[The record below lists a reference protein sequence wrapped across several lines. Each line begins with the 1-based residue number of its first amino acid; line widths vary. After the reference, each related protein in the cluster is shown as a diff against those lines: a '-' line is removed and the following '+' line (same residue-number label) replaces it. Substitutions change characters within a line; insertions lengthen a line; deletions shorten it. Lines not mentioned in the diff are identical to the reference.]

1 MEFEKIIP
9 AADLAAEQCGSG
21 ITVDGSVLAAFA
33 EQAFKR
39 LSFTFPQE
47 HLESLSAIACDPAA
61 SENDRLVADKLLENA
76 VIAAKGT
83 LPLCQDTG
91 VAQIFAWKDAA
102 VSSVF
107 NATGESAH
115 FGSDTEA
122 LTAGIGKAYKEN
134 NLRFSINIPSSLFD
148 EKNSATNLPAQ
159 VDIFGTN
166 GTDTAASPCP
176 AETAGTGRL
185 TDTFA
190 TADTGEYHVHE
201 PSYRFLFCAKGGG
214 SSNKTDFTCA
224 TKALLNPQSFE
235 RFLQTKIAALGTAAC
250 PPYTIAVVI
259 GGLSPEQ
266 NLLTLKLATTG
277 YWDAAE
283 VLNKNGSALRWTD
296 TVGGVRPLRCKD
308 WEDRVLQIAAE
319 TGLGAQFGGTHL
331 AAHARVFR
339 LPRHG
344 ASCFASI
351 GVSCNAHR
359 NLVGYISR
367 EGAFLQKTVSDPQSF
382 LTTAAACATRLAES
396 SSATS
401 LSSSDSAKECPTAA
415 QKEDI
420 RKREPVP
427 IELISIDAA
436 RTRLSHYPVGQAF
449 LFSGDIL
456 VARDAAHARWKTLL
470 EEGKPLPDY
479 TLRYPILYAGPAET
493 PDGAVIGS
501 FGPTT
506 ANRMDPYADD
516 LMSRGAALITIAK
529 GNRSELWRTACKKYG
544 AFYLGTIGGAAAL
557 IAEKH
562 ITARKVLD
570 YPDLGMEAVQLI
582 TVKDLP
588 VFLITNDKGDDFYAS
603 LKK

>member
-9 AADLAAEQCGSG
+9 ASALAAVPCGSG
-21 ITVDGSVLAAFA
+21 LMVDGSVLASFT

-39 LSFTFPQE
+39 LSFTFPEE
-47 HLESLSAIACDPAA
+47 HLESLLNVACDPAS
-61 SENDRLVADKLLENA
+61 SENDRLVAVKLLENT

-91 VAQIFAWKDAA
+91 VAQVFAWKDTA
-102 VSSVF
+102 VSS
-107 NATGESAH
+107 NLAAAGGAAQ

-122 LTAGIGKAYKEN
+122 LTAGVGKAYKEN
-134 NLRFSINIPSSLFD
+134 NLRFSINVPSSLFD

-159 VDIFGTN
+159 VDVFSTN
-166 GTDTAASPCP
+166 GD
-176 AETAGTGRL
+176 G
-185 TDTFA
+185 
-190 TADTGEYHVHE
+190 E

-266 NLLTLKLATTG
+266 NLQTLKLATTG
-277 YWDAAE
+277 YWDAVAA
-283 VLNKNGSALRWTD
+283 LNKSGGAIRWTD
-296 TVGGVRPLRCKD
+296 TVGGVRPLRCQD
-308 WEDRVLQIAAE
+308 WEERVLRIAAE
-319 TGLGAQFGGTHL
+319 TGLGAQFGGSHL

-367 EGAFLQKTVSDPQSF
+367 EGAFLQKNVSDPQPF
-382 LTTAAACATRLAES
+382 FEKAAAY
-396 SSATS
+396 
-401 LSSSDSAKECPTAA
+401 TAGA
-415 QKEDI
+415 DA
-420 RKREPVP
+420 RHREPVKV
-427 IELISIDAA
+427 ELSSIDAA
-436 RTRLSHYPVGQAF
+436 RAQLSSYPVGQAF
-449 LFSGDIL
+449 LFSGEIL
-456 VARDAAHARWKTLL
+456 VARDAAHARWKALL
-470 EEGKPLPDY
+470 ESGKPLPDY
-479 TLRYPILYAGPAET
+479 TLHYPILYAGPAET
-493 PDGAVIGS
+493 PKGAVIGS

-582 TVKDLP
+582 SVKDLP
-588 VFLITNDKGDDFYAS
+588 VFLITDDKGNDFYAS
-603 LKK
+603 L

>member
-9 AADLAAEQCGSG
+9 ASDLAVAQCGNELP
-21 ITVDGSVLAAFA
+21 VNGSVLAVFA

-47 HLESLSAIACDPAA
+47 HLESLLNVACDPAS
-61 SENDRLVADKLLENA
+61 SENDRLVAVKLLENA

-91 VAQIFAWKDAA
+91 VAQVFAWKD
-102 VSSVF
+102 SSVYSIL
-107 NATGESAH
+107 NAVNRTMP
-115 FGSDTEA
+115 FTSDTEA
-122 LTAGIGKAYKEN
+122 LTAGVGKAYKEN

-159 VDIFGTN
+159 VDVFSTN
-166 GTDTAASPCP
+166 ESG
-176 AETAGTGRL
+176 
-185 TDTFA
+185 
-190 TADTGEYHVHE
+190 E

-266 NLLTLKLATTG
+266 NLQTLKLATTG
-277 YWDAAE
+277 YWDAVEA
-283 VLNKNGSALRWTD
+283 LNEAGGAIRWTD

-308 WEDRVLQIAAE
+308 WEERVLQIAAE
-319 TGLGAQFGGTHL
+319 TGLGAQFGGSHL

-367 EGAFLQKTVSDPQSF
+367 EGAFLQKNISNPRPF
-382 LTTAAACATRLAES
+382 FEKAAAYTAGADAHHGEPVKVD
-396 SSATS
+396 
-401 LSSSDSAKECPTAA
+401 LSS
-415 QKEDI
+415 
-420 RKREPVP
+420 
-427 IELISIDAA
+427 IEAA
-436 RTRLSHYPVGQAF
+436 RAKLSDYPVGQAF
-449 LFSGDIL
+449 LFSGEIL
-456 VARDAAHARWKTLL
+456 VARDAAHARWKALL
-470 EEGKPLPDY
+470 ESGKPLPDY
-479 TLRYPILYAGPAET
+479 TLHYPILYAGPAET
-493 PDGAVIGS
+493 PKGAVIGS

-582 TVKDLP
+582 SVKDLP
-588 VFLITNDKGDDFYAS
+588 VFLITDDKGNDFYAS
-603 LKK
+603 LQKSLR

>member
-1 MEFEKIIP
+1 MEFEKIISASALEP
-9 AADLAAEQCGSG
+9 QAHCNELIVSGNTLALFVEH
-21 ITVDGSVLAAFA
+21 
-33 EQAFKR
+33 AFKR

-47 HLESLSAIACDPAA
+47 HLESLQHIACDFTTT
-61 SENDRLVADKLLENA
+61 ENDRLVTRKLLENA

-91 VAQIFAWKDAA
+91 VAHVFAWKD
-102 VSSVF
+102 SSVTTAVNTSGGIKRF
-107 NATGESAH
+107 SSE
-115 FGSDTEA
+115 TEA

-134 NLRFSINIPSSLFD
+134 NLRFSINIPTSLFD
-148 EKNSATNLPAQ
+148 ETNSATNLPAQ
-159 VDIFGTN
+159 IDIFS
-166 GTDTAASPCP
+166 TDTMPNEA
-176 AETAGTGRL
+176 
-185 TDTFA
+185 
-190 TADTGEYHVHE
+190 E

-224 TKALLNPQSFE
+224 TKALLNPQAFE
-235 RFLQTKIAALGTAAC
+235 RFLRTKITALGTAAC

-277 YWDAAE
+277 YWDAVE
-283 VLNKNGSALRWTD
+283 TLNAAGTAGTIRWTD
-296 TVGGVRPLRCKD
+296 TVGGVPPLRCKD
-308 WEDRVLQIAAE
+308 WEERIVHITAE
-319 TGLGAQFGGTHL
+319 TGLGAQFGGKRL

-359 NLVGYISR
+359 NLLGYISR
-367 EGAFLQKTVSDPQSF
+367 DGAFLQKNIVNPHAFFEKALEAVAQQAD
-382 LTTAAACATRLAES
+382 AAARSTEPVRIELHS
-396 SSATS
+396 I
-401 LSSSDSAKECPTAA
+401 DSART
-415 QKEDI
+415 
-420 RKREPVP
+420 
-427 IELISIDAA
+427 ELS
-436 RTRLSHYPVGQAF
+436 RYTVGQALF
-449 LFSGDIL
+449 FSGDIL

-470 EEGKPLPDY
+470 QNGQPLPDY
-479 TLRYPILYAGPAET
+479 VLRYPILYAGPAET
-493 PDGAVIGS
+493 PSGAVIGS

-529 GNRSELWRTACKKYG
+529 GNRSELWRTACKTYG

-562 ITARKVLD
+562 ITARRVLD

-582 TVKDLP
+582 SVSELP
-588 VFLITNDKGDDFYAS
+588 VFLITDNKGNDFYAS
-603 LKK
+603 LKKE

>member
-1 MEFEKIIP
+1 MYMEFEKIIP
-9 AADLAAEQCGSG
+9 ASDLAAVQGENGL
-21 ITVDGSVLAAFA
+21 TVDGSVLAVFA

-39 LSFTFPQE
+39 LSFTFPKE
-47 HLESLSAIACDPAA
+47 HLESLLKVACDPAS
-61 SENDRLVADKLLENA
+61 SENDRLVAVKLLENA

-91 VAQIFAWKDAA
+91 VAQVFAWKD
-102 VSSVF
+102 SSVYSIL
-107 NATGESAH
+107 NAVNRTMP
-115 FGSDTEA
+115 FTSDTEA
-122 LTAGIGKAYKEN
+122 LTAGVGKAYKEN

-159 VDIFGTN
+159 VDVFSTN
-166 GTDTAASPCP
+166 GS
-176 AETAGTGRL
+176 G
-185 TDTFA
+185 
-190 TADTGEYHVHE
+190 E

-266 NLLTLKLATTG
+266 NLQTLKLATTG
-277 YWDAAE
+277 YWDAVEA
-283 VLNKNGSALRWTD
+283 LNEAGSAIRWTD

-308 WEDRVLQIAAE
+308 WEERVLHIAAE
-319 TGLGAQFGGTHL
+319 TGLGAQFGGSHL

-367 EGAFLQKTVSDPQSF
+367 EGAFLQKNVSDPRPF
-382 LTTAAACATRLAES
+382 FEKAAAY
-396 SSATS
+396 TS
-401 LSSSDSAKECPTAA
+401 GADAHHGEPVKVDLSS
-415 QKEDI
+415 
-420 RKREPVP
+420 
-427 IELISIDAA
+427 IEAA
-436 RTRLSHYPVGQAF
+436 RAKLSDYPVGQAF
-449 LFSGDIL
+449 LFSGEIL
-456 VARDAAHARWKTLL
+456 VARDAAHARWKALL
-470 EEGKPLPDY
+470 ESGKPLPDY
-479 TLRYPILYAGPAET
+479 TLHYPILYAGPAET
-493 PDGAVIGS
+493 PKGAVIGS

-582 TVKDLP
+582 SVKDLP
-588 VFLITNDKGDDFYAS
+588 VFLITDDKGNDFYAS
-603 LKK
+603 L

>member
-9 AADLAAEQCGSG
+9 VSDFAVAQCGNG
-21 ITVDGSVLAAFA
+21 LTVDGSVLAVFA

-47 HLESLSAIACDPAA
+47 HLESLLNVACDPAS
-61 SENDRLVADKLLENA
+61 SENDRLVAVKLLENA

-91 VAQIFAWKDAA
+91 VAQVFAWKD
-102 VSSVF
+102 SSVYSIL
-107 NATGESAH
+107 NAVNRTMP
-115 FGSDTEA
+115 FTSDTEA
-122 LTAGIGKAYKEN
+122 LTAGVGKAYKEN

-159 VDIFGTN
+159 VDVFSTN
-166 GTDTAASPCP
+166 ESGA
-176 AETAGTGRL
+176 
-185 TDTFA
+185 
-190 TADTGEYHVHE
+190 

-266 NLLTLKLATTG
+266 NLQTLKLATTG
-277 YWDAAE
+277 YWDAVEA
-283 VLNKNGSALRWTD
+283 LNEAGGAIRWTD

-308 WEDRVLQIAAE
+308 WEERVLQIAAE
-319 TGLGAQFGGTHL
+319 TGLGAQFGGSHL

-367 EGAFLQKTVSDPQSF
+367 EGAFLQKNVSDPRPF
-382 LTTAAACATRLAES
+382 FEKAAAY
-396 SSATS
+396 TS
-401 LSSSDSAKECPTAA
+401 GADAHHG
-415 QKEDI
+415 
-420 RKREPVP
+420 EPVKVD
-427 IELISIDAA
+427 LSSIDAA
-436 RTRLSHYPVGQAF
+436 RTKLSSYSVGQAF
-449 LFSGDIL
+449 LFSGEIL
-456 VARDAAHARWKTLL
+456 VARDAAHARWKALL
-470 EEGKPLPDY
+470 ESGKPLPDY
-479 TLRYPILYAGPAET
+479 TLHYPILYAGPAET
-493 PDGAVIGS
+493 PKGAVIGS

-582 TVKDLP
+582 SVKDLP
-588 VFLITNDKGDDFYAS
+588 VFLITDDKGNDFYAS
-603 LKK
+603 LQKSLR

>member
-1 MEFEKIIP
+1 MEFEKIIS
-9 AADLAAEQCGSG
+9 ASGLAAEQCGQG
-21 ITVDGSVLAAFA
+21 LTVDGSVLAAFT

-39 LSFTFPQE
+39 LSFIFPQE
-47 HLESLSAIACDPAA
+47 HLESLVDVACDPAS
-61 SENDRLVADKLLENA
+61 SENDRLVAVKLLENA

-91 VAQIFAWKDAA
+91 VAQVFAWKDAGVCTA
-102 VSSVF
+102 LTAAGGTV
-107 NATGESAH
+107 H
-115 FGSDTEA
+115 FGSDEEA
-122 LTAGIGKAYKEN
+122 FTAGVGKAYKEN

-159 VDIFGTN
+159 VDIFSTN
-166 GTDTAASPCP
+166 GAGT
-176 AETAGTGRL
+176 ETAEYAGSSCSNGTGSDS
-185 TDTFA
+185 T
-190 TADTGEYHVHE
+190 E

-224 TKALLNPQSFE
+224 TKALLNLQSFE
-235 RFLQTKIAALGTAAC
+235 RFLKTKIAALGTAAC

-266 NLLTLKLATTG
+266 NLQTLKLATTG

-283 VLNKNGSALRWTD
+283 ALNKIGGSIRWTD
-296 TVGGVRPLRCKD
+296 TVGGVRPLRCRD
-308 WEDRVLQIAAE
+308 WEERVLQIAAE
-319 TGLGAQFGGTHL
+319 TGLGAQFGGSHL

-367 EGAFLQKTVSDPQSF
+367 EGAFLQKNVSDPRPF
-382 LTTAAACATRLAES
+382 FEKAATYTAHTAAHH
-396 SSATS
+396 
-401 LSSSDSAKECPTAA
+401 K
-415 QKEDI
+415 
-420 RKREPVP
+420 EPVAV
-427 IELISIDAA
+427 ELSSIDAA
-436 RTRLSHYPVGQAF
+436 RAALSKYPVGQAF
-449 LFSGDIL
+449 LFSGEIL
-456 VARDAAHARWKTLL
+456 VARDAAHARWKALL
-470 EEGKPLPDY
+470 ESGKPLPDY
-479 TLRYPILYAGPAET
+479 TLHYPILYAGPAET
-493 PDGAVIGS
+493 PKGAIIGS

-582 TVKDLP
+582 SVKDLP
-588 VFLITNDKGDDFYAS
+588 VFLITDDKGNDFYAS
-603 LKK
+603 L

>member
-9 AADLAAEQCGSG
+9 ASCFAADQEGGLHIDRA
-21 ITVDGSVLAAFA
+21 VLAAFA

-47 HLESLSAIACDPAA
+47 HLESLVHVAGDSSA
-61 SENDRLVADKLLENA
+61 SENDRLVAVKLLENA

-91 VAQIFAWKDAA
+91 VAQVFAWKDEA
-102 VSSVF
+102 VSSIICSSD
-107 NATGESAH
+107 SAEMGFADISH
-115 FGSDTEA
+115 AAFVSDSAA

-134 NLRFSINIPSSLFD
+134 HLRFSINIPSSLFD

-159 VDIFGTN
+159 IDIFSTN
-166 GTDTAASPCP
+166 DSTRSETYAESSSTLCSGESGDAAM
-176 AETAGTGRL
+176 AAGKPI
-185 TDTFA
+185 
-190 TADTGEYHVHE
+190 HE

-224 TKALLNPQSFE
+224 TKALLNPHSFE
-235 RFLQTKIAALGTAAC
+235 QFLKTKIAALGTAAC

-277 YWDAAE
+277 YWDAAAL
-283 VLNKNGSALRWTD
+283 LNTADTALRWTD
-296 TVGGVRPLRCKD
+296 TIGGALPLRCRE
-308 WEDRVLQIAAE
+308 WEDRVLHIAAE
-319 TGLGAQFGGTHL
+319 TGLGAQFGGSHL

-367 EGAFLQKTVSDPQSF
+367 EGAFLQKNSADPQPF
-382 LTTAAACATRLAES
+382 LEKALQAVRDRNAAARADMSSLHTAEPVRIEL
-396 SSATS
+396 TS
-401 LSSSDSAKECPTAA
+401 LTAVRVA
-415 QKEDI
+415 
-420 RKREPVP
+420 
-427 IELISIDAA
+427 
-436 RTRLSHYPVGQAF
+436 LSRYRVGQAF

-456 VARDAAHARWKTLL
+456 VARDAAHARWKALL
-470 EEGKPLPDY
+470 ESGKPLPDY
-479 TLRYPILYAGPAET
+479 TLHYPILYAGPAET
-493 PDGAVIGS
+493 PPGAVIGS

-506 ANRMDPYADD
+506 ANRMDPYADE

-544 AFYLGTIGGAAAL
+544 ACYLGAIGGAAAL

-562 ITARKVLD
+562 IISRTVLD
-570 YPDLGMEAVQLI
+570 YADLGMEAVQLI
-582 TVKDLP
+582 SVKDLP
-588 VFLITNDKGDDFYAS
+588 VFLITDDKGNDFYAS
-603 LKK
+603 LKRV

>member
-9 AADLAAEQCGSG
+9 VSDLAAVQGGSG
-21 ITVDGSVLAAFA
+21 LIVDGNMLAVFT

-47 HLESLSAIACDPAA
+47 HLESLLNVACDPAS
-61 SENDRLVADKLLENA
+61 SENDRLVAVKLLENA

-91 VAQIFAWKDAA
+91 VAQVFAWKD
-102 VSSVF
+102 SSVYSIL
-107 NATGESAH
+107 NAVNRTMP
-115 FGSDTEA
+115 FTSDTEA
-122 LTAGIGKAYKEN
+122 LTAGVGKAYKEN

-159 VDIFGTN
+159 VDVFSTN
-166 GTDTAASPCP
+166 GS
-176 AETAGTGRL
+176 G
-185 TDTFA
+185 
-190 TADTGEYHVHE
+190 E

-266 NLLTLKLATTG
+266 NLQTLKLATTG

-283 VLNKNGSALRWTD
+283 ALNEAGGAIRWTD

-308 WEDRVLQIAAE
+308 WEERVLQIAAE
-319 TGLGAQFGGTHL
+319 TGLGAQFGGSHL

-367 EGAFLQKTVSDPQSF
+367 EGAFLQKNVSDPRPF
-382 LTTAAACATRLAES
+382 FEKAAAYMAGADAHHGEPVKVD
-396 SSATS
+396 
-401 LSSSDSAKECPTAA
+401 LSS
-415 QKEDI
+415 
-420 RKREPVP
+420 
-427 IELISIDAA
+427 IEAA
-436 RTRLSHYPVGQAF
+436 RAKLSDYPVGQAF
-449 LFSGDIL
+449 LFSGEIL
-456 VARDAAHARWKTLL
+456 VARDAAHARWKALL
-470 EEGKPLPDY
+470 ESGKPLPDY
-479 TLRYPILYAGPAET
+479 TLHYPILYAGPAET
-493 PDGAVIGS
+493 PKGAVIGS

-562 ITARKVLD
+562 ITAHKVLD

-582 TVKDLP
+582 SVKDLP
-588 VFLITNDKGDDFYAS
+588 VFLITDDKGNDFYAS
-603 LKK
+603 LQKSLR

>member
-9 AADLAAEQCGSG
+9 ASDLAVAQCGNELP
-21 ITVDGSVLAAFA
+21 VNGSVLAVFA

-47 HLESLSAIACDPAA
+47 HLESLLNVACDPAS
-61 SENDRLVADKLLENA
+61 SENDRLVAVKLLENA

-91 VAQIFAWKDAA
+91 VAQVFAWKD
-102 VSSVF
+102 SSVYSVL
-107 NATGESAH
+107 NAVNRTMP
-115 FGSDTEA
+115 FTSDTEA
-122 LTAGIGKAYKEN
+122 LTAGVGKAYKEN

-159 VDIFGTN
+159 VDVFSTN
-166 GTDTAASPCP
+166 ESG
-176 AETAGTGRL
+176 
-185 TDTFA
+185 
-190 TADTGEYHVHE
+190 E

-266 NLLTLKLATTG
+266 NLQTLKLATTG
-277 YWDAAE
+277 YWDAVEA
-283 VLNKNGSALRWTD
+283 LNEAGGAIRWTD

-308 WEDRVLQIAAE
+308 WEERVLQIAAE
-319 TGLGAQFGGTHL
+319 TGLGAQFGGSHL

-367 EGAFLQKTVSDPQSF
+367 EGAFLQKNVSDPRPF
-382 LTTAAACATRLAES
+382 FEKATAYTAC
-396 SSATS
+396 
-401 LSSSDSAKECPTAA
+401 SDAHH
-415 QKEDI
+415 
-420 RKREPVP
+420 REPVKVDLSS
-427 IELISIDAA
+427 IEAA
-436 RTRLSHYPVGQAF
+436 RAKLSDYPVGQAF
-449 LFSGDIL
+449 LFSGEIL
-456 VARDAAHARWKTLL
+456 VARDAAHARWKALL
-470 EEGKPLPDY
+470 ESGKPLPDY
-479 TLRYPILYAGPAET
+479 TLHYPILYAGPAET
-493 PDGAVIGS
+493 PKGAVIGS

-582 TVKDLP
+582 SVKDLP
-588 VFLITNDKGDDFYAS
+588 VFLITDDKGNDFYAS
-603 LKK
+603 LQKSLR

>member
-1 MEFEKIIP
+1 M
-9 AADLAAEQCGSG
+9 LN
-21 ITVDGSVLAAFA
+21 V
-33 EQAFKR
+33 
-39 LSFTFPQE
+39 
-47 HLESLSAIACDPAA
+47 ACDPAS
-61 SENDRLVADKLLENA
+61 SENDRLVAVKLLENA

-91 VAQIFAWKDAA
+91 VAQVFAWKDASVYSVLNA
-102 VSSVF
+102 VDGTVPF
-107 NATGESAH
+107 A
-115 FGSDTEA
+115 SDTEA
-122 LTAGIGKAYKEN
+122 LTAGVGKAYKEN

-159 VDIFGTN
+159 VDIFSTN
-166 GTDTAASPCP
+166 GS
-176 AETAGTGRL
+176 G
-185 TDTFA
+185 
-190 TADTGEYHVHE
+190 E

-235 RFLQTKIAALGTAAC
+235 RFLQMKIAALGTAAC

-266 NLLTLKLATTG
+266 NLQTLKLATTG

-283 VLNKNGSALRWTD
+283 ALNEAGGAIRWTD

-308 WEDRVLQIAAE
+308 WEERVLQIAAE
-319 TGLGAQFGGTHL
+319 TGLGAQFGGSHL

-367 EGAFLQKTVSDPQSF
+367 EGAFLQKNISDPRPF
-382 LTTAAACATRLAES
+382 FEKAAAYTAGADAHHGEPVKVD
-396 SSATS
+396 
-401 LSSSDSAKECPTAA
+401 LSS
-415 QKEDI
+415 
-420 RKREPVP
+420 
-427 IELISIDAA
+427 IEAA
-436 RTRLSHYPVGQAF
+436 RAKLSDYPVGQAF
-449 LFSGDIL
+449 LFSGEIL
-456 VARDAAHARWKTLL
+456 VARDAAHARWKALL
-470 EEGKPLPDY
+470 ESGKPLPDY
-479 TLRYPILYAGPAET
+479 TLHYPILYAGPAET
-493 PDGAVIGS
+493 PKGAVIGS

-582 TVKDLP
+582 SVKDLP
-588 VFLITNDKGDDFYAS
+588 VFLITDDKGNDFYAS
-603 LKK
+603 LQKSLR

>member
-9 AADLAAEQCGSG
+9 ASDLAVAQCGNELP
-21 ITVDGSVLAAFA
+21 VNGSVLAVFA

-47 HLESLSAIACDPAA
+47 HLESLLNVACDPAS
-61 SENDRLVADKLLENA
+61 SENDRLVAVKLLENA

-91 VAQIFAWKDAA
+91 VAQVFAWKD
-102 VSSVF
+102 SSVYSVL
-107 NATGESAH
+107 NAVNRTMP
-115 FGSDTEA
+115 FTSDTEA
-122 LTAGIGKAYKEN
+122 LTAGVGKAYKEN

-159 VDIFGTN
+159 VDVFSTN
-166 GTDTAASPCP
+166 GS
-176 AETAGTGRL
+176 G
-185 TDTFA
+185 
-190 TADTGEYHVHE
+190 E

-266 NLLTLKLATTG
+266 NLQTLKLATTG
-277 YWDAAE
+277 YWDAVEA
-283 VLNKNGSALRWTD
+283 LNEAGGAIRWTD
-296 TVGGVRPLRCKD
+296 TVGGVRRLRCKD
-308 WEDRVLQIAAE
+308 WEERVLQIAAE
-319 TGLGAQFGGTHL
+319 TGLGAQFGGSHL

-367 EGAFLQKTVSDPQSF
+367 EGAFLQKNISDPRPF
-382 LTTAAACATRLAES
+382 FEKAAAYTAGADAHHGEPVKVD
-396 SSATS
+396 
-401 LSSSDSAKECPTAA
+401 LSS
-415 QKEDI
+415 
-420 RKREPVP
+420 
-427 IELISIDAA
+427 IEAA
-436 RTRLSHYPVGQAF
+436 RAKLSDYPVGQAF
-449 LFSGDIL
+449 LFSGEIL
-456 VARDAAHARWKTLL
+456 VARDAAHARWKALL
-470 EEGKPLPDY
+470 ESGKPLPDY
-479 TLRYPILYAGPAET
+479 TLHYPILYAGPAET
-493 PDGAVIGS
+493 PKGAVIGS

-582 TVKDLP
+582 SVKDLP
-588 VFLITNDKGDDFYAS
+588 VFLITDDKGNDFYAS
-603 LKK
+603 LQKSLR

>member
-1 MEFEKIIP
+1 MEFEKIIS
-9 AADLAAEQCGSG
+9 ASGLAAEQCGQG
-21 ITVDGSVLAAFA
+21 LTVDGSVLAAFT

-47 HLESLSAIACDPAA
+47 HLESLVDVACDPAS
-61 SENDRLVADKLLENA
+61 SENDRLVAVKLLENA

-91 VAQIFAWKDAA
+91 VAQVFAWKDAGVCTA
-102 VSSVF
+102 LTAAGGTV
-107 NATGESAH
+107 H
-115 FGSDTEA
+115 FGSDEEA
-122 LTAGIGKAYKEN
+122 FTAGVGKAYKEN

-159 VDIFGTN
+159 VDIFSTN
-166 GTDTAASPCP
+166 GT
-176 AETAGTGRL
+176 GTG
-185 TDTFA
+185 
-190 TADTGEYHVHE
+190 TAEYAGSSCSNGTGSDSTE

-235 RFLQTKIAALGTAAC
+235 RFLKTKIAALGTAAC

-266 NLLTLKLATTG
+266 NLQTLKLATTG

-283 VLNKNGSALRWTD
+283 ALNKIGGSIRWTD
-296 TVGGVRPLRCKD
+296 TVGGVRPLRCRD
-308 WEDRVLQIAAE
+308 WEERVLQIAAE
-319 TGLGAQFGGTHL
+319 TGLGAQFGGSHL

-367 EGAFLQKTVSDPQSF
+367 EGAFLQKNVSDPRPF
-382 LTTAAACATRLAES
+382 FEKAATYTAHTAAHHG
-396 SSATS
+396 
-401 LSSSDSAKECPTAA
+401 
-415 QKEDI
+415 
-420 RKREPVP
+420 EPVAV
-427 IELISIDAA
+427 ELSSIDAA
-436 RTRLSHYPVGQAF
+436 RAALSKYPVGQAF
-449 LFSGDIL
+449 LFSGEIL
-456 VARDAAHARWKTLL
+456 VARDAAHARWKALL
-470 EEGKPLPDY
+470 ESGKPLPDY
-479 TLRYPILYAGPAET
+479 TLHYPILYAGPAET
-493 PDGAVIGS
+493 PKGAVIGS

-582 TVKDLP
+582 SVKDLP
-588 VFLITNDKGDDFYAS
+588 VFLITDDKGNDFYAA
-603 LKK
+603 L

>member
-9 AADLAAEQCGSG
+9 ASDLAVAQCGNELP
-21 ITVDGSVLAAFA
+21 VNGSVLAVFA

-47 HLESLSAIACDPAA
+47 HLESLLNVACDPAS
-61 SENDRLVADKLLENA
+61 SENDRLVAVKLLENA

-91 VAQIFAWKDAA
+91 VAQVFAWKD
-102 VSSVF
+102 SSVYSIL
-107 NATGESAH
+107 NAVNRTMP
-115 FGSDTEA
+115 FTSDTEA
-122 LTAGIGKAYKEN
+122 LTAGVGKAYKEN

-159 VDIFGTN
+159 VDVFSTN
-166 GTDTAASPCP
+166 ESG
-176 AETAGTGRL
+176 
-185 TDTFA
+185 
-190 TADTGEYHVHE
+190 E

-266 NLLTLKLATTG
+266 NLQTLKLATTG

-283 VLNKNGSALRWTD
+283 ALNEAGGAIRWTD
-296 TVGGVRPLRCKD
+296 TIGGVRPLRCKD
-308 WEDRVLQIAAE
+308 WEERVLQIASE
-319 TGLGAQFGGTHL
+319 TGLGAQFGGSHL

-367 EGAFLQKTVSDPQSF
+367 EGAFLQKNISDPRPF
-382 LTTAAACATRLAES
+382 FEKATAYTAGADAHHGEPVKVD
-396 SSATS
+396 
-401 LSSSDSAKECPTAA
+401 LSS
-415 QKEDI
+415 
-420 RKREPVP
+420 
-427 IELISIDAA
+427 IEAA
-436 RTRLSHYPVGQAF
+436 RAKLSDYPVGQAF
-449 LFSGDIL
+449 LFSGEIL
-456 VARDAAHARWKTLL
+456 VARDAAHARWKALL
-470 EEGKPLPDY
+470 ESGKPLPDY
-479 TLRYPILYAGPAET
+479 TLHYPILYAGPAET
-493 PDGAVIGS
+493 PKGAVIGS

-582 TVKDLP
+582 SVKDLP
-588 VFLITNDKGDDFYAS
+588 VFLITDDKGNDFYAS
-603 LKK
+603 L

>member
-9 AADLAAEQCGSG
+9 ASRIAAVPHG
-21 ITVDGSVLAAFA
+21 DGFSIDRAVLAVFA

-47 HLESLSAIACDPAA
+47 HLESLVRVASDPVS
-61 SENDRLVADKLLENA
+61 SENDQLVAVKLLENA
-76 VIAAKGT
+76 VIAAKGI

-91 VAQIFAWKDAA
+91 VAQVFAWKDTAISTTMEAA
-102 VSSVF
+102 SMQNTDKTAVF
-107 NATGESAH
+107 A
-115 FGSDTEA
+115 SDNSA

-134 NLRFSINIPSSLFD
+134 NLRYSINIPSSLFD

-159 VDIFGTN
+159 IDIFS
-166 GTDTAASPCP
+166 TDNEVSCSSAAKTC
-176 AETAGTGRL
+176 
-185 TDTFA
+185 
-190 TADTGEYHVHE
+190 VQE

-224 TKALLNPQSFE
+224 TKALLTPQSFE
-235 RFLQTKIAALGTAAC
+235 QFLKTKIAALGTAAC

-277 YWDAAE
+277 YWDAVE
-283 VLNKNGSALRWTD
+283 QLNTANTAFHWTD
-296 TVGGVRPLRCKD
+296 SIGGVNPLRCRE
-308 WEDRVLQIAAE
+308 WEERVLRIAAE
-319 TGLGAQFGGTHL
+319 TGLGAQFGGTNL

-359 NLVGYISR
+359 NLVGYISK
-367 EGAFLQKTVSDPQSF
+367 EGAFLQKNIADPQPF
-382 LTTAAACATRLAES
+382 LEKALHTIRQNNKTVPHPNALVSHKAEPV
-396 SSATS
+396 AIDLTS
-401 LSSSDSAKECPTAA
+401 LAT
-415 QKEDI
+415 
-420 RKREPVP
+420 
-427 IELISIDAA
+427 A
-436 RTRLSHYPVGQAF
+436 RTTLSRYPVGQAF

-456 VARDAAHARWKTLL
+456 VARDAAHARWKALL
-470 EEGKPLPDY
+470 ESGKPLPDY

-493 PDGAVIGS
+493 PAGAVIGS

-516 LMSRGAALITIAK
+516 LMSKGAALITIAK
-529 GNRSELWRTACKKYG
+529 GNRSELWRSACKKYG

-562 ITARKVLD
+562 ITARTILD
-570 YPDLGMEAVQLI
+570 YHDLGMEAVQLI
-582 TVKDLP
+582 SVKDLP
-588 VFLITNDKGDDFYAS
+588 VFLITDDKGNDFYAS
-603 LKK
+603 LKRA

>member
-9 AADLAAEQCGSG
+9 ASDLAVAQCGNELP
-21 ITVDGSVLAAFA
+21 VNGSVLAVFV

-47 HLESLSAIACDPAA
+47 HLESLLNVACDPAS
-61 SENDRLVADKLLENA
+61 SENDRLVAVKLLENA

-91 VAQIFAWKDAA
+91 VAQVFAWKD
-102 VSSVF
+102 SSVYSIL
-107 NATGESAH
+107 NAVNRTMP
-115 FGSDTEA
+115 FTSDTEA
-122 LTAGIGKAYKEN
+122 LTAGVGKAYKEN

-159 VDIFGTN
+159 VDVFSTN
-166 GTDTAASPCP
+166 ESG
-176 AETAGTGRL
+176 
-185 TDTFA
+185 
-190 TADTGEYHVHE
+190 E

-266 NLLTLKLATTG
+266 NLQTLKLATTG
-277 YWDAAE
+277 YWDAVEA
-283 VLNKNGSALRWTD
+283 LNEAGGAIRWTD

-308 WEDRVLQIAAE
+308 WEERVLQIAAE
-319 TGLGAQFGGTHL
+319 TGLGAQFGGSHL

-367 EGAFLQKTVSDPQSF
+367 EGAFLQKNISDPRPF
-382 LTTAAACATRLAES
+382 FEKAAAYTAGADAHHGEPVKVD
-396 SSATS
+396 
-401 LSSSDSAKECPTAA
+401 LSS
-415 QKEDI
+415 
-420 RKREPVP
+420 
-427 IELISIDAA
+427 IEAA
-436 RTRLSHYPVGQAF
+436 RAKLSDYPVGQAF
-449 LFSGDIL
+449 LFSGEIL
-456 VARDAAHARWKTLL
+456 VARDAAHARWKALL
-470 EEGKPLPDY
+470 ESGKPLPDY
-479 TLRYPILYAGPAET
+479 TLHYPILYAGPAET
-493 PDGAVIGS
+493 PKGAVIGS

-582 TVKDLP
+582 SVKDLP
-588 VFLITNDKGDDFYAS
+588 VFLITDDKGNDFYAS
-603 LKK
+603 LQKSLR

>member
-9 AADLAAEQCGSG
+9 ASDLAVAQCGNELP
-21 ITVDGSVLAAFA
+21 VNGSVLAVFA

-47 HLESLSAIACDPAA
+47 HLESLLNVACDPAS
-61 SENDRLVADKLLENA
+61 SENDRLVAVKLLENA

-91 VAQIFAWKDAA
+91 VAHVFAWKD
-102 VSSVF
+102 SSVYSVL
-107 NATGESAH
+107 NAVNRTMP
-115 FGSDTEA
+115 FTSDTEA
-122 LTAGIGKAYKEN
+122 LTAGIGKAYEEN

-159 VDIFGTN
+159 VDVFSTN
-166 GTDTAASPCP
+166 ESG
-176 AETAGTGRL
+176 
-185 TDTFA
+185 
-190 TADTGEYHVHE
+190 E

-266 NLLTLKLATTG
+266 NLQTLKLATTG
-277 YWDAAE
+277 YWDAVEA
-283 VLNKNGSALRWTD
+283 LNEAGGAIRWTD

-308 WEDRVLQIAAE
+308 WEERVLQIAAE
-319 TGLGAQFGGTHL
+319 TGLGAQFGGSHL

-367 EGAFLQKTVSDPQSF
+367 EGAFLQKNVSDPRPF
-382 LTTAAACATRLAES
+382 FEKAAAY
-396 SSATS
+396 TS
-401 LSSSDSAKECPTAA
+401 GADAHHG
-415 QKEDI
+415 
-420 RKREPVP
+420 EPVKVD
-427 IELISIDAA
+427 LSSIDAA
-436 RTRLSHYPVGQAF
+436 RAKLSGYPVGQAF
-449 LFSGDIL
+449 LFSGEIL
-456 VARDAAHARWKTLL
+456 VARDAAHARWKALL
-470 EEGKPLPDY
+470 ESGKPLPDY
-479 TLRYPILYAGPAET
+479 TLHYPILYAGPAET
-493 PDGAVIGS
+493 PKGAVIGS

-582 TVKDLP
+582 SVKDLP
-588 VFLITNDKGDDFYAS
+588 VFLITDDKGNDFYAS
-603 LKK
+603 LQKSLR

>member
-9 AADLAAEQCGSG
+9 ASDLAVAQCGNELP
-21 ITVDGSVLAAFA
+21 VNGSVLAVFA

-47 HLESLSAIACDPAA
+47 HLESLLNVACDPAS
-61 SENDRLVADKLLENA
+61 SENDRLVAVKLLENA

-91 VAQIFAWKDAA
+91 VAQVFAWKD
-102 VSSVF
+102 SSVYSVL
-107 NATGESAH
+107 NAVNRTMP
-115 FGSDTEA
+115 FTSDTEA
-122 LTAGIGKAYKEN
+122 LTAGVGKAYKEN

-159 VDIFGTN
+159 VDVFSTN
-166 GTDTAASPCP
+166 GS
-176 AETAGTGRL
+176 G
-185 TDTFA
+185 
-190 TADTGEYHVHE
+190 E

-266 NLLTLKLATTG
+266 NLQTLKLATTG
-277 YWDAAE
+277 YWDAVEA
-283 VLNKNGSALRWTD
+283 LNEAGGAIRWTD

-308 WEDRVLQIAAE
+308 WEERVLQIAAE
-319 TGLGAQFGGTHL
+319 TGLGAQFGGSHL

-367 EGAFLQKTVSDPQSF
+367 EGAFLQKNISDPRPF
-382 LTTAAACATRLAES
+382 FEKAAAYTAGADAHHGEPVKVD
-396 SSATS
+396 
-401 LSSSDSAKECPTAA
+401 LSS
-415 QKEDI
+415 
-420 RKREPVP
+420 
-427 IELISIDAA
+427 IEAA
-436 RTRLSHYPVGQAF
+436 RAKLSDYPVGQAF
-449 LFSGDIL
+449 LFSGEIL
-456 VARDAAHARWKTLL
+456 VARDAAHARWKALL
-470 EEGKPLPDY
+470 ESGKPLPDY
-479 TLRYPILYAGPAET
+479 TLHYPILYAGPAET
-493 PDGAVIGS
+493 PKGAVIGS

-582 TVKDLP
+582 SVKDLP
-588 VFLITNDKGDDFYAS
+588 VFLITDDKGNDFYAS
-603 LKK
+603 LQKSLR

>member
-9 AADLAAEQCGSG
+9 ASDLAVAQCGNELP
-21 ITVDGSVLAAFA
+21 VNGSVLAVFA

-47 HLESLSAIACDPAA
+47 HLESLLNVACDPAS
-61 SENDRLVADKLLENA
+61 SENDRLVAVKLLENA

-91 VAQIFAWKDAA
+91 VAQVFAWKD
-102 VSSVF
+102 SSVYSIL
-107 NATGESAH
+107 NAVNRTMP
-115 FGSDTEA
+115 FTSDTEA
-122 LTAGIGKAYKEN
+122 LTAGVGKAYKEN

-159 VDIFGTN
+159 VDVFSTN
-166 GTDTAASPCP
+166 ESG
-176 AETAGTGRL
+176 
-185 TDTFA
+185 
-190 TADTGEYHVHE
+190 E

-266 NLLTLKLATTG
+266 NLQTLKLATTG
-277 YWDAAE
+277 YWDAVEA
-283 VLNKNGSALRWTD
+283 LNEAGGAIRWTD

-308 WEDRVLQIAAE
+308 WEERVLQIASE
-319 TGLGAQFGGTHL
+319 TGLGAQFGGSHL

-367 EGAFLQKTVSDPQSF
+367 EGAFLQKNVSDPQPF
-382 LTTAAACATRLAES
+382 FEKATAYTAGADAHHGEPVKVD
-396 SSATS
+396 
-401 LSSSDSAKECPTAA
+401 LSS
-415 QKEDI
+415 
-420 RKREPVP
+420 
-427 IELISIDAA
+427 IEAA
-436 RTRLSHYPVGQAF
+436 RAKLSDYPVGQAF
-449 LFSGDIL
+449 LFSGEIL
-456 VARDAAHARWKTLL
+456 VARDAAHARWKALL
-470 EEGKPLPDY
+470 ESGKPLPDY
-479 TLRYPILYAGPAET
+479 TLHYPILYAGPAET
-493 PDGAVIGS
+493 PKGAVIGS

-516 LMSRGAALITIAK
+516 LMSRGTALITIAK

-582 TVKDLP
+582 SVKDLP
-588 VFLITNDKGDDFYAS
+588 VFLITDDKGNDFYAS
-603 LKK
+603 LQKSLR

>member
-9 AADLAAEQCGSG
+9 ASGLAAEQCGQG
-21 ITVDGSVLAAFA
+21 LTVDGSVLAAFT

-47 HLESLSAIACDPAA
+47 HLESLVDVACDPAS
-61 SENDRLVADKLLENA
+61 SENDRLVAVKLLENA

-91 VAQIFAWKDAA
+91 VAQVFAWKDAGVCTA
-102 VSSVF
+102 LTAAGGTV
-107 NATGESAH
+107 H
-115 FGSDTEA
+115 FGSDEEA
-122 LTAGIGKAYKEN
+122 FTAGVGKAYKEN

-159 VDIFGTN
+159 VDIFSTN
-166 GTDTAASPCP
+166 G
-176 AETAGTGRL
+176 AGTG
-185 TDTFA
+185 
-190 TADTGEYHVHE
+190 TAEYAGSSCSNGTGSDSTE

-235 RFLQTKIAALGTAAC
+235 RFLKTKIAALGTAAC

-266 NLLTLKLATTG
+266 NLQTLKLATTG

-283 VLNKNGSALRWTD
+283 ALNRIGGSIRWTD
-296 TVGGVRPLRCKD
+296 TVGGVRPLRCRD
-308 WEDRVLQIAAE
+308 WEERVLQIAAE
-319 TGLGAQFGGTHL
+319 TGLGAQFGGSHL

-367 EGAFLQKTVSDPQSF
+367 EGAFLQKNVSDPRPF
-382 LTTAAACATRLAES
+382 FEKAATYTAH
-396 SSATS
+396 
-401 LSSSDSAKECPTAA
+401 TASHHG
-415 QKEDI
+415 
-420 RKREPVP
+420 EPVAV
-427 IELISIDAA
+427 ELSSIDAA
-436 RTRLSHYPVGQAF
+436 RAALSKYPVGQAF
-449 LFSGDIL
+449 LFSGKIL
-456 VARDAAHARWKTLL
+456 VARDAAHARWKALL
-470 EEGKPLPDY
+470 ESGKPLPDY
-479 TLRYPILYAGPAET
+479 TLHYPILYAGPAET
-493 PDGAVIGS
+493 PKGAVIGS

-582 TVKDLP
+582 SVKDLP
-588 VFLITNDKGDDFYAS
+588 VFLITDDKGNDFYAA
-603 LKK
+603 L

>member
-1 MEFEKIIP
+1 MEFEKIIS
-9 AADLAAEQCGSG
+9 ASGLAAEQCGQG
-21 ITVDGSVLAAFA
+21 LTVDGSVLAAFT

-47 HLESLSAIACDPAA
+47 HLESLVDVACDPAS
-61 SENDRLVADKLLENA
+61 SENDRLVAVKLLENA

-91 VAQIFAWKDAA
+91 VAQVFAWKDAGVCTA
-102 VSSVF
+102 LTAAGGTV
-107 NATGESAH
+107 H
-115 FGSDTEA
+115 FGSDEEA
-122 LTAGIGKAYKEN
+122 FTAGVGKAYKEN

-159 VDIFGTN
+159 VDVFSTN
-166 GTDTAASPCP
+166 G
-176 AETAGTGRL
+176 AGTG
-185 TDTFA
+185 
-190 TADTGEYHVHE
+190 TAEYAGSSCSNGTGSDSTE

-235 RFLQTKIAALGTAAC
+235 RFLKTKIAALGTAAC

-266 NLLTLKLATTG
+266 NLQTLKLATTG

-283 VLNKNGSALRWTD
+283 ALNKIGGSIRWTD
-296 TVGGVRPLRCKD
+296 TVGGVRPLRCRD
-308 WEDRVLQIAAE
+308 WEERVLQIAAE
-319 TGLGAQFGGTHL
+319 TGLGAQFGGSHL

-367 EGAFLQKTVSDPQSF
+367 EGAFLQKNVSDPRPF
-382 LTTAAACATRLAES
+382 FEKAATYTAHTAAHHE
-396 SSATS
+396 
-401 LSSSDSAKECPTAA
+401 
-415 QKEDI
+415 
-420 RKREPVP
+420 EPVAV
-427 IELISIDAA
+427 ELSSIDAA
-436 RTRLSHYPVGQAF
+436 RAALSKYPVGQAF
-449 LFSGDIL
+449 LFSGEIL
-456 VARDAAHARWKTLL
+456 VARDAAHARWKALL
-470 EEGKPLPDY
+470 ESGKPLPDY
-479 TLRYPILYAGPAET
+479 TLHYPILYAGPAET
-493 PDGAVIGS
+493 PKGAVIGS

-582 TVKDLP
+582 SVKDLP
-588 VFLITNDKGDDFYAS
+588 VFLITDDKGNDFYAA
-603 LKK
+603 L

>member
-9 AADLAAEQCGSG
+9 ASGFALAQHGNG
-21 ITVDGSVLAAFA
+21 LTVDGSVLAVFA

-47 HLESLSAIACDPAA
+47 HLESLLDVACDPAS
-61 SENDRLVADKLLENA
+61 SENDRLVAVKLLENA

-91 VAQIFAWKDAA
+91 VAQVFAWKDAGVCTA
-102 VSSVF
+102 LTAAGGTEYFSSD
-107 NATGESAH
+107 A
-115 FGSDTEA
+115 EA
-122 LTAGIGKAYKEN
+122 LTAGVGKAYKEN

-148 EKNSATNLPAQ
+148 EKNSTTNLPAQ
-159 VDIFGTN
+159 VDIFSTN
-166 GTDTAASPCP
+166 ENG
-176 AETAGTGRL
+176 
-185 TDTFA
+185 
-190 TADTGEYHVHE
+190 E

-235 RFLQTKIAALGTAAC
+235 RFLKTKIAALGTAAC

-266 NLLTLKLATTG
+266 NLQTLKLATTG

-283 VLNKNGSALRWTD
+283 ALNKIGGS
-296 TVGGVRPLRCKD
+296 
-308 WEDRVLQIAAE
+308 
-319 TGLGAQFGGTHL
+319 HL

-367 EGAFLQKTVSDPQSF
+367 KGAFLQKNVSDPQPF
-382 LTTAAACATRLAES
+382 FEKAAAYTAHTAAHHG
-396 SSATS
+396 
-401 LSSSDSAKECPTAA
+401 
-415 QKEDI
+415 
-420 RKREPVP
+420 EPVAV
-427 IELISIDAA
+427 ELSSIDAA
-436 RTRLSHYPVGQAF
+436 RAALSKYSVGQAF
-449 LFSGDIL
+449 LFSGEIL
-456 VARDAAHARWKTLL
+456 VARDAAHARWKALL
-470 EEGKPLPDY
+470 ESGKPLPDY
-479 TLRYPILYAGPAET
+479 TLYYPILYAGPAET
-493 PDGAVIGS
+493 PKGAVIGS

-582 TVKDLP
+582 SVKDLP
-588 VFLITNDKGDDFYAS
+588 VFLITDDKGNDFYAA
-603 LKK
+603 L

>member
-9 AADLAAEQCGSG
+9 ASGFALAQHGNG
-21 ITVDGSVLAAFA
+21 LTVDGSVLAVFA

-47 HLESLSAIACDPAA
+47 HLETLLDVACDPAS
-61 SENDRLVADKLLENA
+61 SENDRLVAVKLLENA

-91 VAQIFAWKDAA
+91 VAQVFAWKDAG
-102 VSSVF
+102 VSSLLD
-107 NATGESAH
+107 ADDGSAH

-122 LTAGIGKAYKEN
+122 LTVGIGKAYKEN

-159 VDIFGTN
+159 VDIFSTN
-166 GTDTAASPCP
+166 EMGIAAASIES
-176 AETAGTGRL
+176 AEMVSTDEISGR
-185 TDTFA
+185 
-190 TADTGEYHVHE
+190 Y

-266 NLLTLKLATTG
+266 NLQTLKLATTG
-277 YWDAAE
+277 YWDAVEA
-283 VLNKNGSALRWTD
+283 LNDTDGAVHWTD

-308 WEDRVLQIAAE
+308 WEERVLRIA
-319 TGLGAQFGGTHL
+319 
-331 AAHARVFR
+331 
-339 LPRHG
+339 
-344 ASCFASI
+344 

-359 NLVGYISR
+359 NLVGYINR
-367 EGAFLQKTVSDPQSF
+367 EGAFLQKNISDPMPF
-382 LTTAAACATRLAES
+382 FEKATAYTAGLGAHCGEPVKVD
-396 SSATS
+396 
-401 LSSSDSAKECPTAA
+401 LSS
-415 QKEDI
+415 
-420 RKREPVP
+420 
-427 IELISIDAA
+427 IEAA
-436 RTRLSHYPVGQAF
+436 RAKLSAYPVGQAF
-449 LFSGDIL
+449 LFSGEIL
-456 VARDAAHARWKTLL
+456 VARDAAHARWKALL
-470 EEGKPLPDY
+470 ESGKPLPDY
-479 TLRYPILYAGPAET
+479 ALHYPILYAGPAET
-493 PDGAVIGS
+493 PKGAVIGS

-516 LMSRGAALITIAK
+516 LMTRGAALITIAK

-582 TVKDLP
+582 SVKDLP
-588 VFLITNDKGDDFYAS
+588 VFLITDDKGNDFYAS
-603 LKK
+603 L

>member
-9 AADLAAEQCGSG
+9 VSDLAAVQGGSG
-21 ITVDGSVLAAFA
+21 LIVDANMLAVFA

-47 HLESLSAIACDPAA
+47 HLESLLNVACDPAS
-61 SENDRLVADKLLENA
+61 SENDRLVAVKLLENA

-91 VAQIFAWKDAA
+91 VAQVFAWKD
-102 VSSVF
+102 SSVYSVL
-107 NATGESAH
+107 NAVNRTMP
-115 FGSDTEA
+115 FTSDTEA
-122 LTAGIGKAYKEN
+122 LTAGVGKAYKEN

-159 VDIFGTN
+159 VDVFSTN
-166 GTDTAASPCP
+166 GS
-176 AETAGTGRL
+176 G
-185 TDTFA
+185 
-190 TADTGEYHVHE
+190 E

-266 NLLTLKLATTG
+266 NLQTLKLATTG

-283 VLNKNGSALRWTD
+283 ALNEAGGAIRWTD

-308 WEDRVLQIAAE
+308 WEERVLQIAAE
-319 TGLGAQFGGTHL
+319 TGLGAQFGGSHL

-367 EGAFLQKTVSDPQSF
+367 EGAFLQKNISDPRPF
-382 LTTAAACATRLAES
+382 FEKAAAY
-396 SSATS
+396 
-401 LSSSDSAKECPTAA
+401 TAGA
-415 QKEDI
+415 DAHHG
-420 RKREPVP
+420 EPVKVD
-427 IELISIDAA
+427 LSSIDAA
-436 RTRLSHYPVGQAF
+436 RAKLSDYPVGQAF
-449 LFSGDIL
+449 LFSGEIL
-456 VARDAAHARWKTLL
+456 VARDAAHARWKALL
-470 EEGKPLPDY
+470 ESGKPLPDY
-479 TLRYPILYAGPAET
+479 TLHYPILYAGPAET
-493 PDGAVIGS
+493 PKGAVIGS

-562 ITARKVLD
+562 ITAHKVLD

-582 TVKDLP
+582 SVKDLP
-588 VFLITNDKGDDFYAS
+588 VFLITDDKGNDFYAS
-603 LKK
+603 LQKSLR

>member
-9 AADLAAEQCGSG
+9 ASDLAVAQCGNELP
-21 ITVDGSVLAAFA
+21 VNGSVLAVFA

-47 HLESLSAIACDPAA
+47 HLESLLNVACDPAS
-61 SENDRLVADKLLENA
+61 SENDRLVAVKLLENA

-91 VAQIFAWKDAA
+91 VAQVFAWKD
-102 VSSVF
+102 SSVYSVL
-107 NATGESAH
+107 NAVNRTMP
-115 FGSDTEA
+115 FTSDTEA
-122 LTAGIGKAYKEN
+122 LTAGVGKAYKEN

-159 VDIFGTN
+159 VDVFSTN
-166 GTDTAASPCP
+166 ESG
-176 AETAGTGRL
+176 
-185 TDTFA
+185 
-190 TADTGEYHVHE
+190 E

-266 NLLTLKLATTG
+266 NLQTLKLATTG

-283 VLNKNGSALRWTD
+283 ALNEAGGAIRWTD

-308 WEDRVLQIAAE
+308 WEERVLQIAAE
-319 TGLGAQFGGTHL
+319 TGLGAQFGGSHL

-367 EGAFLQKTVSDPQSF
+367 EGAFLQKNISDPRPF
-382 LTTAAACATRLAES
+382 FEKATAY
-396 SSATS
+396 
-401 LSSSDSAKECPTAA
+401 TAGA
-415 QKEDI
+415 DAHHG
-420 RKREPVP
+420 EPVKVD
-427 IELISIDAA
+427 LSSIDAA
-436 RTRLSHYPVGQAF
+436 RTKLSGYSVGQAF
-449 LFSGDIL
+449 LFSGEIL
-456 VARDAAHARWKTLL
+456 VARDAAHARWKALL
-470 EEGKPLPDY
+470 ESGKPLPDY
-479 TLRYPILYAGPAET
+479 TLHYPILYAGPAET
-493 PDGAVIGS
+493 PKGAVIGS

-582 TVKDLP
+582 SVKDLP
-588 VFLITNDKGDDFYAS
+588 VFLITDDKGNDFYAS
-603 LKK
+603 LQKSLR

>member
-9 AADLAAEQCGSG
+9 ASALAVAPCGNG
-21 ITVDGSVLAAFA
+21 LTVDGNVLAAFA

-47 HLESLSAIACDPAA
+47 HLESLLNVACDPAS
-61 SENDRLVADKLLENA
+61 SENDRLVAVKLLENA
-76 VIAAKGT
+76 VIAAGGT

-91 VAQIFAWKDAA
+91 VAQVFAWKDTAVCSILNAA
-102 VSSVF
+102 DGTIYF
-107 NATGESAH
+107 N
-115 FGSDTEA
+115 SDTEA

-159 VDIFGTN
+159 VDIFSTN
-166 GTDTAASPCP
+166 ETDISAASMERI
-176 AETAGTGRL
+176 ETVRRGGVS
-185 TDTFA
+185 
-190 TADTGEYHVHE
+190 GNE

-266 NLLTLKLATTG
+266 NLQTLKLATTG
-277 YWDAAE
+277 YWDAVEA
-283 VLNKNGSALRWTD
+283 LNQTGSTVVHWTD
-296 TVGGVRPLRCKD
+296 TVGAVRPLRCKD
-308 WEDRVLQIAAE
+308 WEERVLHTAAQ
-319 TGLGAQFGGTHL
+319 TGLGAQFGGSHL
-331 AAHARVFR
+331 AVHARVFR

-359 NLVGYISR
+359 NLMGYISR
-367 EGAFLQKTVSDPQSF
+367 EGAFLQKNVSDPRPF
-382 LTTAAACATRLAES
+382 FEKATAYTAGTAAHRG
-396 SSATS
+396 
-401 LSSSDSAKECPTAA
+401 
-415 QKEDI
+415 
-420 RKREPVP
+420 EPVQVD
-427 IELISIDAA
+427 LSSIDAA
-436 RTRLSHYPVGQAF
+436 RAKLSGYPVGQAF
-449 LFSGDIL
+449 LFSGEIL
-456 VARDAAHARWKTLL
+456 VARDAAHARWKALL
-470 EEGKPLPDY
+470 ESGKPLPDY
-479 TLRYPILYAGPAET
+479 TLHYPILYAGPAET
-493 PDGAVIGS
+493 PKGAVIGS

-562 ITARKVLD
+562 ITARKVMD
-570 YPDLGMEAVQLI
+570 YPNLGMEAVQLI
-582 TVKDLP
+582 SVKDLP
-588 VFLITNDKGDDFYAS
+588 VFLITDDKGNDFYAS
-603 LKK
+603 L

>member
-9 AADLAAEQCGSG
+9 ASDLAVAQCGNELP
-21 ITVDGSVLAAFA
+21 VNGSVLAVFA

-47 HLESLSAIACDPAA
+47 HLESLLNVACDPAS
-61 SENDRLVADKLLENA
+61 SENDRLVAVKLLENA

-91 VAQIFAWKDAA
+91 VAQVFAWKD
-102 VSSVF
+102 SSVYSIL
-107 NATGESAH
+107 NAVNRTMP
-115 FGSDTEA
+115 FTSDTEA
-122 LTAGIGKAYKEN
+122 LTAGVGKAYKEN

-159 VDIFGTN
+159 VDVFSTN
-166 GTDTAASPCP
+166 ESG
-176 AETAGTGRL
+176 
-185 TDTFA
+185 
-190 TADTGEYHVHE
+190 E

-266 NLLTLKLATTG
+266 NLQTLKLATTG
-277 YWDAAE
+277 YWDAVEA
-283 VLNKNGSALRWTD
+283 LNEAGGAIRWTD

-308 WEDRVLQIAAE
+308 WEERVLQIAAE
-319 TGLGAQFGGTHL
+319 TGLGAQFGGSHL

-367 EGAFLQKTVSDPQSF
+367 EGAFLQKNISDPRPF
-382 LTTAAACATRLAES
+382 FEKAAAYTAGADAHHGEPVKVD
-396 SSATS
+396 
-401 LSSSDSAKECPTAA
+401 LSS
-415 QKEDI
+415 
-420 RKREPVP
+420 
-427 IELISIDAA
+427 IEAA
-436 RTRLSHYPVGQAF
+436 RAKLSDYPVGQAF
-449 LFSGDIL
+449 LFSGEIL
-456 VARDAAHARWKTLL
+456 VARDAAHARWKALL
-470 EEGKPLPDY
+470 ESGKPLPDY
-479 TLRYPILYAGPAET
+479 TLHYPILYAGPAET
-493 PDGAVIGS
+493 PKGAVIGS

-562 ITARKVLD
+562 ITAHKVLD

-582 TVKDLP
+582 SVKDLP
-588 VFLITNDKGDDFYAS
+588 VFLITDDKGNDFYAS
-603 LKK
+603 LQKSLR

>member
-9 AADLAAEQCGSG
+9 ASDLAVAQCGNELP
-21 ITVDGSVLAAFA
+21 VNGSVLAVFA

-47 HLESLSAIACDPAA
+47 HLESLLNVACDPAS
-61 SENDRLVADKLLENA
+61 SENDRLVAVKLLENA

-91 VAQIFAWKDAA
+91 VAHVFAWKD
-102 VSSVF
+102 SSVYSVL
-107 NATGESAH
+107 NAVNRTMP
-115 FGSDTEA
+115 FTSDTEA
-122 LTAGIGKAYKEN
+122 LTAGIGKAYEEN

-159 VDIFGTN
+159 VDVFSTN
-166 GTDTAASPCP
+166 ESG
-176 AETAGTGRL
+176 
-185 TDTFA
+185 
-190 TADTGEYHVHE
+190 E

-266 NLLTLKLATTG
+266 NLQTLKLATTG
-277 YWDAAE
+277 YWDAVEA
-283 VLNKNGSALRWTD
+283 LNEAGGAIRWTD

-308 WEDRVLQIAAE
+308 WEERVLQIAAE
-319 TGLGAQFGGTHL
+319 TGLGAQFGGSHL

-367 EGAFLQKTVSDPQSF
+367 EGAFLQKNVSDPQPF
-382 LTTAAACATRLAES
+382 FEKATAYTAGADAHHGEPVKVD
-396 SSATS
+396 
-401 LSSSDSAKECPTAA
+401 LSS
-415 QKEDI
+415 
-420 RKREPVP
+420 
-427 IELISIDAA
+427 IEAA
-436 RTRLSHYPVGQAF
+436 RAKLSDYPVGQAF
-449 LFSGDIL
+449 LFSGEIL
-456 VARDAAHARWKTLL
+456 VARDAAHARWKALL
-470 EEGKPLPDY
+470 ESGKPLPDY
-479 TLRYPILYAGPAET
+479 TLHYPILYAGPAET
-493 PDGAVIGS
+493 PKGAVIGS

-582 TVKDLP
+582 SVKDLP
-588 VFLITNDKGDDFYAS
+588 VFLITDDKGNDFYAS
-603 LKK
+603 LQKSLR

>member
-9 AADLAAEQCGSG
+9 ASSLAAEQCGNG
-21 ITVDGSVLAAFA
+21 LTVDGSILAPFA

-39 LSFTFPQE
+39 LSFTFPE
-47 HLESLSAIACDPAA
+47 AHLESLRKVACDPAA
-61 SENDRLVADKLLENA
+61 SENDRLVAVKLLENA
-76 VIAAKGT
+76 VIAAKGV

-91 VAQIFAWKDAA
+91 VAQIFAWKDET
-102 VSSVF
+102 VCSVL
-107 NATGESAH
+107 SALDGSVY
-115 FGSDTEA
+115 FGSETEA
-122 LTAGIGKAYKEN
+122 LSAGIGKAYKEN
-134 NLRFSINIPSSLFD
+134 NLRFSINVPSSLFD

-159 VDIFGTN
+159 IDIFATHKTDRGGECNISGTGGNVRAN
-166 GTDTAASPCP
+166 GDAAASGVCDTS
-176 AETAGTGRL
+176 EAGSSL
-185 TDTFA
+185 T
-190 TADTGEYHVHE
+190 VL

-224 TKALLNPQSFE
+224 TKALLNPQAFE

-277 YWDAAE
+277 YWDTAKM
-283 VLNKNGSALRWTD
+283 LNKTAGAIRWTD

-308 WEDRVLQIAAE
+308 WEERVLRIAAE
-319 TGLGAQFGGTHL
+319 TGLGAQFGGSHL

-367 EGAFLQKTVSDPQSF
+367 EGAFLQKNVADPQPF
-382 LTTAAACATRLAES
+382 LQAALQFHSRLTNALK
-396 SSATS
+396 A
-401 LSSSDSAKECPTAA
+401 
-415 QKEDI
+415 
-420 RKREPVP
+420 EPVH
-427 IELISIDAA
+427 IDLCSIDS
-436 RTRLSHYPVGQAF
+436 TRAELSRYPVGQAF
-449 LFSGDIL
+449 LFSGEIL
-456 VARDAAHARWKTLL
+456 VARDAAHARWKTRL
-470 EEGKPLPDY
+470 EKGESLPDY

-516 LMSRGAALITIAK
+516 LMGRGAALITVAK
-529 GNRSELWRTACKKYG
+529 GNRSELWRIACKKYG

-562 ITARKVLD
+562 ITARRILD

-588 VFLITNDKGDDFYAS
+588 VFLITDDKGNDFYAS
-603 LKK
+603 LKR

>member
-9 AADLAAEQCGSG
+9 VSNLAVAQCGNG
-21 ITVDGSVLAAFA
+21 LPVNGSVLAVFA

-47 HLESLSAIACDPAA
+47 HLESLLNVACDPAS
-61 SENDRLVADKLLENA
+61 SENDRLVAVKLLENA

-91 VAQIFAWKDAA
+91 VAQVFAWKD
-102 VSSVF
+102 SSVYSVL
-107 NATGESAH
+107 NAVDGTVPFA
-115 FGSDTEA
+115 SDTEA
-122 LTAGIGKAYKEN
+122 LTAGVGKAYKEN

-159 VDIFGTN
+159 VDVFSTN
-166 GTDTAASPCP
+166 GS
-176 AETAGTGRL
+176 G
-185 TDTFA
+185 
-190 TADTGEYHVHE
+190 E

-266 NLLTLKLATTG
+266 NLQTLKLATTG
-277 YWDAAE
+277 YWDAVEA
-283 VLNKNGSALRWTD
+283 LNEAGGAIRWTD

-308 WEDRVLQIAAE
+308 WEERVLQIASE
-319 TGLGAQFGGTHL
+319 TGLGAQFGGAHL

-367 EGAFLQKTVSDPQSF
+367 EGAFLQKNVSDPQPF
-382 LTTAAACATRLAES
+382 FEKATAYTAGADAHHGEPVKVD
-396 SSATS
+396 
-401 LSSSDSAKECPTAA
+401 LSS
-415 QKEDI
+415 
-420 RKREPVP
+420 
-427 IELISIDAA
+427 IDTA
-436 RTRLSHYPVGQAF
+436 RTKLSGYPVGQAF
-449 LFSGDIL
+449 LFSGEIL
-456 VARDAAHARWKTLL
+456 VARDAAHARWKALL
-470 EEGKPLPDY
+470 ESGKPLPDY
-479 TLRYPILYAGPAET
+479 TLHYPILYAGPAET
-493 PDGAVIGS
+493 PKGAVIGS
-501 FGPTT
+501 FGSTT

-529 GNRSELWRTACKKYG
+529 GNRSEVWRTACKKYG

-582 TVKDLP
+582 SVKDLP
-588 VFLITNDKGDDFYAS
+588 VFLITDDKGNDFYAS
-603 LKK
+603 L

>member
-9 AADLAAEQCGSG
+9 ASDLAVAQCGNELP
-21 ITVDGSVLAAFA
+21 VNGSVLAVFA

-47 HLESLSAIACDPAA
+47 HLESLLNVACDPAS
-61 SENDRLVADKLLENA
+61 SENDRLVAVKLLENA

-91 VAQIFAWKDAA
+91 VAHVFAWKD
-102 VSSVF
+102 SSVYSIL
-107 NATGESAH
+107 NAVNRTMP
-115 FGSDTEA
+115 FTSDTEA
-122 LTAGIGKAYKEN
+122 LTAGVGKAYKEN

-159 VDIFGTN
+159 VDVFSTN
-166 GTDTAASPCP
+166 GS
-176 AETAGTGRL
+176 G
-185 TDTFA
+185 
-190 TADTGEYHVHE
+190 E

-266 NLLTLKLATTG
+266 NLQTLKLATTG
-277 YWDAAE
+277 YWDAVEA
-283 VLNKNGSALRWTD
+283 LNEAGGAIRWTD

-308 WEDRVLQIAAE
+308 WEERVLQIAAE
-319 TGLGAQFGGTHL
+319 TGLGAQFGGSHL

-367 EGAFLQKTVSDPQSF
+367 EGAFLQKNISDPRPF
-382 LTTAAACATRLAES
+382 FEKAAAY
-396 SSATS
+396 
-401 LSSSDSAKECPTAA
+401 TAGA
-415 QKEDI
+415 DAHH
-420 RKREPVP
+420 REPVKVDLSS
-427 IELISIDAA
+427 IEAA
-436 RTRLSHYPVGQAF
+436 RAKLSDYLVGQAF
-449 LFSGDIL
+449 LFSGEIL
-456 VARDAAHARWKTLL
+456 VARDAAHARWKALL
-470 EEGKPLPDY
+470 ESGKPLPDY
-479 TLRYPILYAGPAET
+479 TLHYPILYAGPAET
-493 PDGAVIGS
+493 PKGAVIGS

-582 TVKDLP
+582 SVKDLP
-588 VFLITNDKGDDFYAS
+588 VFLITDDKGNDFYAS
-603 LKK
+603 LQKSLR

>member
-9 AADLAAEQCGSG
+9 ASDLAVAQCGNELP
-21 ITVDGSVLAAFA
+21 VNGSVLAVFA

-47 HLESLSAIACDPAA
+47 HLESLLNVACDPAS
-61 SENDRLVADKLLENA
+61 SEDDRLVAVKLLENA

-91 VAQIFAWKDAA
+91 VAQVFAWKD
-102 VSSVF
+102 SSVYSVL
-107 NATGESAH
+107 NAVNRTMP
-115 FGSDTEA
+115 FTSDTEA
-122 LTAGIGKAYKEN
+122 LTAGVGKAYKEN

-159 VDIFGTN
+159 VDVFSTN
-166 GTDTAASPCP
+166 GS
-176 AETAGTGRL
+176 G
-185 TDTFA
+185 
-190 TADTGEYHVHE
+190 E

-266 NLLTLKLATTG
+266 NLQTLKLATTG

-283 VLNKNGSALRWTD
+283 ALNEAGGAIRWTD

-308 WEDRVLQIAAE
+308 WEERVLQIAAE
-319 TGLGAQFGGTHL
+319 TGLGAQFGGSHL

-367 EGAFLQKTVSDPQSF
+367 EGTFLQKNISDPRPF
-382 LTTAAACATRLAES
+382 FEKAAAYTAGADAHHGEPVKVD
-396 SSATS
+396 
-401 LSSSDSAKECPTAA
+401 LSS
-415 QKEDI
+415 
-420 RKREPVP
+420 
-427 IELISIDAA
+427 IEAA
-436 RTRLSHYPVGQAF
+436 RAKLSDYPVGQAF
-449 LFSGDIL
+449 LFSGEIL
-456 VARDAAHARWKTLL
+456 VARDAAHARWKALL
-470 EEGKPLPDY
+470 ESGKPLPDY
-479 TLRYPILYAGPAET
+479 TLHYPILYAGPAET
-493 PDGAVIGS
+493 PKGAVIGS

-582 TVKDLP
+582 SVKDLP
-588 VFLITNDKGDDFYAS
+588 VFLITDDKGNDFYAS
-603 LKK
+603 LQKSLR

>member
-9 AADLAAEQCGSG
+9 ASDLAVAQCGNELP
-21 ITVDGSVLAAFA
+21 VNGSVLAIFA

-47 HLESLSAIACDPAA
+47 HLESLLNVACDPAS
-61 SENDRLVADKLLENA
+61 SENDRLVAVKLLENA

-91 VAQIFAWKDAA
+91 VAQVFAWKD
-102 VSSVF
+102 SSVYSIL
-107 NATGESAH
+107 NAVNRTMP
-115 FGSDTEA
+115 FTSDTEA
-122 LTAGIGKAYKEN
+122 LTAGVGKAYKEN

-159 VDIFGTN
+159 VDVFSTN
-166 GTDTAASPCP
+166 ESG
-176 AETAGTGRL
+176 
-185 TDTFA
+185 
-190 TADTGEYHVHE
+190 E

-266 NLLTLKLATTG
+266 NLQTLKLATTG

-283 VLNKNGSALRWTD
+283 ALNEAGGAIRWTD

-308 WEDRVLQIAAE
+308 WEERVLQIAAE
-319 TGLGAQFGGTHL
+319 TGLGAQFGGSHL

-367 EGAFLQKTVSDPQSF
+367 EGAFLQKNVSDPRPF
-382 LTTAAACATRLAES
+382 FEKAAAY
-396 SSATS
+396 
-401 LSSSDSAKECPTAA
+401 TAGA
-415 QKEDI
+415 DAHH
-420 RKREPVP
+420 REPVKVDLSS
-427 IELISIDAA
+427 IEAA
-436 RTRLSHYPVGQAF
+436 RAKLSDYPVGQAF
-449 LFSGDIL
+449 LFSGEIL
-456 VARDAAHARWKTLL
+456 VARDAAHARWKALL
-470 EEGKPLPDY
+470 ESGKPLPDY
-479 TLRYPILYAGPAET
+479 TLHYPILYAGPAET
-493 PDGAVIGS
+493 PKGAVIGS

-582 TVKDLP
+582 SVKDLP
-588 VFLITNDKGDDFYAS
+588 VFLITDDKGNDFYAS
-603 LKK
+603 LQKSLR

>member
-1 MEFEKIIP
+1 MLAYPFFLAYTDSMEFEKIIP
-9 AADLAAEQCGSG
+9 AGRLTAERCENGL
-21 ITVDGSVLAAFA
+21 TVDGAVLAAFA

-39 LSFTFPQE
+39 LSFTFPHE
-47 HLESLSAIACDPAA
+47 HLESLLSVACDPAA
-61 SENDRLVADKLLENA
+61 SENDRLVAVKLLENA

-91 VAQIFAWKDAA
+91 VAQVFVWRDAA
-102 VSSVF
+102 AYF
-107 NATGESAH
+107 RLDGIAH
-115 FGSDTEA
+115 FDSEA
-122 LTAGIGKAYKEN
+122 DALSQGIGKAYKEN

-159 VDIFGTN
+159 VDIFGTER
-166 GTDTAASPCP
+166 S
-176 AETAGTGRL
+176 
-185 TDTFA
+185 
-190 TADTGEYHVHE
+190 AD

-224 TKALLNPQSFE
+224 TKALLNPQAFE
-235 RFLQTKIAALGTAAC
+235 QFLRTKIAALGTAAC

-277 YWDAAE
+277 YWDTADALNAAG
-283 VLNKNGSALRWTD
+283 GSIRWTD

-308 WEDRVLQIAAE
+308 WEERVLQIAAA
-319 TGLGAQFGGTHL
+319 TGLGAQFGGVHL

-359 NLVGYISR
+359 NLAGYISR
-367 EGAFLQKTVSDPQSF
+367 KGAFLQKNVTDPLPF
-382 LTTAAACATRLAES
+382 LKTAEQCAVRLTGSKKAE
-396 SSATS
+396 A
-401 LSSSDSAKECPTAA
+401 
-415 QKEDI
+415 
-420 RKREPVP
+420 VH
-427 IELISIDAA
+427 IELGSIDAA
-436 RTRLSHYPVGQAF
+436 RTELSRYPVGQAF
-449 LFSGDIL
+449 VFSGDIL
-456 VARDAAHARWKTLL
+456 VARDAAHARWKSLL
-470 EEGKPLPDY
+470 EQGKPLPDY
-479 TLRYPILYAGPAET
+479 TVRYPILYAGPAET
-493 PDGAVIGS
+493 PQGAVIGS

-506 ANRMDPYADD
+506 ANRMDTYADD
-516 LMSRGAALITIAK
+516 LMTRGAGLITIAK
-529 GNRSELWRTACKKYG
+529 GNRSELWRTACKKYK

-562 ITARKVLD
+562 ITARRILD

-582 TVKDLP
+582 SVTELP
-588 VFLITNDKGDDFYAS
+588 VFLITDDKGNDFYAS

>member
-9 AADLAAEQCGSG
+9 ASDLAVAQCGNELP
-21 ITVDGSVLAAFA
+21 VNGSVLAVFA

-47 HLESLSAIACDPAA
+47 HLESLLNVACDPAS
-61 SENDRLVADKLLENA
+61 SENDRLVAVKLLENA

-91 VAQIFAWKDAA
+91 VAQVFAWKD
-102 VSSVF
+102 SSVYSVLNVVNRTMPF
-107 NATGESAH
+107 T
-115 FGSDTEA
+115 SDTEA
-122 LTAGIGKAYKEN
+122 LTAGVGKAYKEN

-159 VDIFGTN
+159 VDVFSTN
-166 GTDTAASPCP
+166 GS
-176 AETAGTGRL
+176 G
-185 TDTFA
+185 
-190 TADTGEYHVHE
+190 E

-266 NLLTLKLATTG
+266 NLQTLKLATTG

-283 VLNKNGSALRWTD
+283 ALNEAGGAIRWTD
-296 TVGGVRPLRCKD
+296 TIGGVRPLRCKD
-308 WEDRVLQIAAE
+308 WEERVLQIAAE
-319 TGLGAQFGGTHL
+319 TGLGAQFGGSHL

-367 EGAFLQKTVSDPQSF
+367 EGAFLQKNISDPRPF
-382 LTTAAACATRLAES
+382 FEKATAYTAGADAHHGEPVKVD
-396 SSATS
+396 
-401 LSSSDSAKECPTAA
+401 LSS
-415 QKEDI
+415 
-420 RKREPVP
+420 
-427 IELISIDAA
+427 IEAA
-436 RTRLSHYPVGQAF
+436 RAKLSDYSVGQAF
-449 LFSGDIL
+449 LFSGEIL
-456 VARDAAHARWKTLL
+456 VARDAAHARWKALL
-470 EEGKPLPDY
+470 ESGKPLPDY
-479 TLRYPILYAGPAET
+479 TLHYPILYAGPAET
-493 PDGAVIGS
+493 PKGAVIGS

-582 TVKDLP
+582 SVKDLP
-588 VFLITNDKGDDFYAS
+588 VFLITDDKGNDFYAS
-603 LKK
+603 LQKNLR